1 MAQNHAGY
9 RERFAPASLPPSSQA
24 DATQMSSNL
33 FLPDMSDATTQRTA
47 SGSSFAPQHFSEYFA
62 KKGPGS
68 ERGSTAKSQH
78 SSQSG
83 GLRENSYD
91 STITAFDAE
100 RLAADIVEGGVEGT
114 LTWSAPL
121 WDQLAQA
128 HYACPPK
135 NEHRSAICQ
144 KLILNHQA
152 VLRDICNARPVSQL
166 QLVRVPPQNAE
177 FADGVLRE
185 VARRLLGKGGKH
197 LPMVELVEGAPLEQ
211 VQAWSLVATYLSS
224 RIQSTPE
231 ERPGRKPDMTPE
243 SADILRAALQEVWW
257 QAYQALRRRGPA

>member
-1 MAQNHAGY
+1 MS
-9 RERFAPASLPPSSQA
+9 APHLSVS
-24 DATQMSSNL
+24 
-33 FLPDMSDATTQRTA
+33 DMSWAATTVPA
-47 SGSSFAPQHFSEYFA
+47 VPDSSFGPKDFSEYFSRKA
-62 KKGPGS
+62 PSS
-68 ERGSTAKSQH
+68 ETSTAKDN
-78 SSQSG
+78 SSYSAG
-83 GLRENSYD
+83 RRGDSYD

-100 RLAADIVEGGVEGT
+100 RLAADICEGGVEGT

-128 HYACPPK
+128 HYACPPR

-152 VLRDICNARPVSQL
+152 VLRDICNVRPVSQL

-197 LPMVELVEGAPLEQ
+197 LPMVKLVDGAPPEQ
-211 VQAWSLVATYLSS
+211 VQSWSLVATYLSS
-224 RIQSTPE
+224 RIQSTAE
-231 ERPGRKPDMTPE
+231 ERPGRTPDMTPE

-257 QAYQALRRRGPA
+257 QAYQILRRQGSA